1 MGFFSKLFGSKESGK
16 AADGPEAALRDYIQ
30 THLPESYTRSKKF
43 RLDIQPGDPMEV
55 RVALDMGADGS
66 DYKDFSQ
73 EDFENLAELEASY
86 LLTEKLP
93 SPPVPA
99 DFTLDMMFPGRTIS
113 VQP

>member
-43 RLDIQPGDPMEV
+43 CLDIQPGVPAKV
-55 RVALDMGADGS
+55 RIALDMEGDGS
-66 DYKDFSQ
+66 DYRGFSQ
-73 EDFENLAELEASY
+73 EDLENLAELEAGY
-86 LLTEKLP
+86 LLSEKITD
-93 SPPVPA
+93 PPVPA